1 MSVQYTPL
9 GGSDLVTTPI
19 LWTPK
24 PAALRDLILL
34 MLHKQGAIIDGTGRV
49 ASRIREY
56 FTLPDTKTINTQLS
70 EVLGL
75 MEQTKLIKRSMNEGR
90 TRTYGIE
97 LLQELTAID
106 AAKLEESHKAN
117 LALFIGTTDDCEVNL
132 TELGRQCQ
140 LAYRELQGA
149 ASRAL
154 RRDTSGRVAINVKG
168 VLKAIGITGEPE
180 RRLRYYLKELG
191 LICSHNQCDDTS
203 AQLWWWTISTDP
215 LDAAKLRS
223 MASGERSFE
232 ASQERRKRE
241 RSGTPEAGPVT
252 VRKVETEPATK
263 APAPE
268 GTGGHE
274 GLGIAGQNGQ
284 AGSQAR
290 AASHRREGVSDGRRP
305 DRGAARHRRQ
315 AGDPAHRRARGSRQ
329 GAGGEGR
336 RDRRT
341 PAEARRT
348 AGHRPQGRSGH
359 RTVQRRVTRG
369 CPNHPPRPEGNFG
382 GGVDTSLDV
391 YILLG
396 VFFISLDSFCS
407 IYPKG

>member
-263 APAPE
+263 APTPE
-268 GTGGHE
+268 GTGATKVSESPARTARPGPRPGQRATAAKAPQTVDDPIE
-274 GLGIAGQNGQ
+274 ALLGIV
-284 AGSQAR
+284 AR
-290 AASHRREGVSDGRRP
+290 LETQLTDEREAHGKELAAKDEEIAELQQKL
-305 DRGAARHRRQ
+305 AARQ
-315 AGDPAHRRARGSRQ
+315 ATDPRVAAVIARFS
-329 GAGGEGR
+329 GE
-336 RDRRT
+336 
-341 PAEARRT
+341 
-348 AGHRPQGRSGH
+348 
-359 RTVQRRVTRG
+359 
-369 CPNHPPRPEGNFG
+369 
-382 GGVDTSLDV
+382 
-391 YILLG
+391 
-396 VFFISLDSFCS
+396 
-407 IYPKG
+407 